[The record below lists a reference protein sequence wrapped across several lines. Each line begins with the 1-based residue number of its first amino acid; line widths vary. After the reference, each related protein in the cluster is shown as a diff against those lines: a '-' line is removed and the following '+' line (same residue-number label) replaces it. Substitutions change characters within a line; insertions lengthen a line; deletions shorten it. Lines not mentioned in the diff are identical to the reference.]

1 MTAQVITLTPQ
12 EAERV
17 TLRREW
23 KSRKHLD
30 KGHVAW
36 LCEDKLRQTLVL
48 SGKLAMCA
56 DFINSITQDKC
67 DKVSV
72 AGLYEAAC
80 YHNESARTAGW
91 HKMRWKIHPVPL
103 DDIRA
108 VLARLSADHERSA
121 IIASPGVCSV
131 A

>member
-17 TLRREW
+17 ILRREW

-48 SGKLAMCA
+48 SSKLAMCA
-56 DFINSITQDKC
+56 DFVNLITQDKC

-72 AGLYEAAC
+72 AGGFMKRPAIIMNPL
-80 YHNESARTAGW
+80 
-91 HKMRWKIHPVPL
+91 VPL
-103 DDIRA
+103 DGTDALEDLPRA
-108 VLARLSADHERSA
+108 
-121 IIASPGVCSV
+121 IG
-131 A
+131 